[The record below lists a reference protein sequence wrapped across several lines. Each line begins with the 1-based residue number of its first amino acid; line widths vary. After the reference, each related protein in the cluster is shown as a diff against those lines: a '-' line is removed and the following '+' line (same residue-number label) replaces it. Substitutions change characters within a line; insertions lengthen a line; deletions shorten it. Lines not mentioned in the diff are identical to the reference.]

1 MSLTTSALLKPRE
14 TIETW
19 HANFNNVLQ
28 NMDANAIFNKKVIKM
43 EVQKRILLNAIY
55 AKEPVNLIGQEMVST
70 FWLTN

>member
-28 NMDANAIFNKKVIKM
+28 NMDANAIFNKKVIRM